1 MCDGDDIKNILCK
14 FCLSII
20 ISVVIIILHI
30 IFSFKYVKYD
40 FENYQIFNEI
50 QKNLDGRLIYSFRR
64 SPFCNGDEEKLILG
78 IWDGTREGCYCDNI
92 LDKTCSDTLLN
103 EGCKTIPSNDPMEF
117 MIINSNFICVK
128 KSTLSYKDLLI
139 SDQVIEKDQNCP
151 QNYKSC
157 GKIDTLDRKF
167 CVKMEEPCPIN
178 KIDIENNKYDSNENF
193 FYLSSNYK
201 FYYSNNDTDGQ
212 ILSIFKLSQNYP
224 CINPAERYWDYYY
237 ILEQKNKRCTT
248 ELKNIIY
255 DNRFELISNFT
266 TKMYQLYLENSILG
280 KLRYIEEIDLNK
292 IKNDNVYFYGRNFI
306 GFNKDK
312 IKKSAFKYD
321 ELLEQQNSSNK
332 YYNIIWFSSFAIYGL
347 LAISLIY
354 LIIILIGLE
363 EFSIKA
369 LTLKCGQSSEEN
381 KNLLIP
387 IIFIVGIIFVFVSFI
402 LNSGII
408 YYYNDIKSILNFEGS
423 DEFLNELID
432 ILFQKYSKNY
442 GYAVAIVV
450 LFCVDFFFGIFS
462 TCCYCSGACD

>member
-1 MCDGDDIKNILCK
+1 
-14 FCLSII
+14 
-20 ISVVIIILHI
+20 
-30 IFSFKYVKYD
+30 
-40 FENYQIFNEI
+40 
-50 QKNLDGRLIYSFRR
+50 
-64 SPFCNGDEEKLILG
+64 
-78 IWDGTREGCYCDNI
+78 
-92 LDKTCSDTLLN
+92 
-103 EGCKTIPSNDPMEF
+103 
-117 MIINSNFICVK
+117 
-128 KSTLSYKDLLI
+128 
-139 SDQVIEKDQNCP
+139 
-151 QNYKSC
+151 
-157 GKIDTLDRKF
+157 
-167 CVKMEEPCPIN
+167 
-178 KIDIENNKYDSNENF
+178 
-193 FYLSSNYK
+193 
-201 FYYSNNDTDGQ
+201 
-212 ILSIFKLSQNYP
+212 
-224 CINPAERYWDYYY
+224 
-237 ILEQKNKRCTT
+237 
-248 ELKNIIY
+248 
-255 DNRFELISNFT
+255 
-266 TKMYQLYLENSILG
+266 MYQLYLENSILG
-280 KLRYIEEIDLNK
+280 KLRYIEDIELNK

>member
-1 MCDGDDIKNILCK
+1 MCDDDDDIKSISRAYCI
-14 FCLSII
+14 SII
-20 ISVVIIILHI
+20 FSVVIIILHI
-30 IFSFKYVKYD
+30 IFSFQYVKYD

-193 FYLSSNYK
+193 FYLSSNK
-201 FYYSNNDTDGQ
+201 FYYSNIDTDGQ

-224 CINPAERYWDYYY
+224 CINPAERHWDYYY
-237 ILEQKNKRCTT
+237 FLEQKNKRCTT

-321 ELLEQQNSSNK
+321 ELLEQQNSSNN
-332 YYNIIWFSSFAIYGL
+332 YYKIIWISSFVLFGL
-347 LAISLIY
+347 IALSLIY
-354 LIIILIGLE
+354 LIINLIRLK
-363 EFSIKA
+363 EFSFKV
-369 LTLKCGQSSEEN
+369 LTLKCGESSEEN

-387 IIFIVGIIFVFVSFI
+387 FIFIVGILFVFFSFI

-450 LFCVDFFFGIFS
+450 LFCADFFFGILS
-462 TCCYCSGACD
+462 TFCYCIGLCE